1 MRPYLFAPPPRTA
14 SLSSRVEH
22 SIDRS
27 PKEILVRTY
36 FVETEKFVAAVCVLF
51 LAAVSVFAQQVDMN
65 KKVGPSTIVP
75 SIIGDRDMP
84 VAGDNDLY
92 CAGYVQSSPLATS
105 SEIVGA
111 ENEKDQH
118 VFYQGDALYINSG
131 SSSGVS
137 VGDMFSVVR
146 PKGRVHTDWTRKG
159 SLGFLVQEIGA
170 VEVKRVMQD
179 VSVVEVKTSCSTLL
193 LGDLLQPTQQR
204 TSPMFKYRG
213 DLDRFGPS
221 SGKASGRIFMA
232 RDNAEVLGQH
242 MIVYVDLGSEDGLQ
256 VGDVLTVF
264 RSLGTGNI
272 FRKVLRESVD
282 AKEDGYESDRYEGG
296 HFSNQTARK
305 KGSEAGGAVV
315 TSENAKSR
323 RPSNLRR
330 IVGELMILNVKERTA
345 TAMIVKSTSE
355 IHPGD
360 EVEVK

>member
-1 MRPYLFAPPPRTA
+1 MRPYFAKA
-14 SLSSRVEH
+14 KKSVAAL
-22 SIDRS
+22 
-27 PKEILVRTY
+27 
-36 FVETEKFVAAVCVLF
+36 FVA
-51 LAAVSVFAQQVDMN
+51 LAAVAMAFGQQVDMN
-65 KKVGPSTIVP
+65 KKVGSSTIIP

-84 VAGDNDLY
+84 VAGDNDMY
-92 CAGYVQSSPLATS
+92 CAGFVQSSQISTD

-118 VFYQGDALYINSG
+118 VFFQGDLLYVNSG
-131 SSSGVS
+131 ASSGVS

-146 PKGRVHTDWTRKG
+146 PKGKVRTDWTSKG
-159 SLGFLVQEIGA
+159 SLGFYVQEVGA

-179 VSVVEVKTSCSTLL
+179 VSVVEVKTSCAALL
-193 LGDLLQPTQQR
+193 LGDLLQPVPAR
-204 TSPMFKYRG
+204 KSPMFEYRG
-213 DLDRFGPS
+213 ELDRFAPS

-242 MIVYVDLGSEDGLQ
+242 MIVYVDLGSEDGVQ

-264 RSLGTGNI
+264 RPLGTGNI
-272 FRKVLRESVD
+272 FTKVQAESVD

-296 HFSNQTARK
+296 HFSNQSARK

-330 IVGELMILNVKERTA
+330 IVGELMILNVKDRTA
-345 TAMIVKSTSE
+345 TAMIVRSSSE

-360 EVEVK
+360 QVEVK